1 MRTSHKAKD
10 AAAEK
15 QSYVCDT
22 FTGHGNPMARERA
35 GTGHLTAGM
44 GTSHRP
50 HSRGRCIRNRAT
62 RLHVNEGEL
71 NEGELG
77 SEQRSV

>member
-22 FTGHGNPMARERA
+22 FTGHGKGAPAASA
-35 GTGHLTAGM
+35 GSTGLI
-44 GTSHRP
+44 SSLVP
-50 HSRGRCIRNRAT
+50 P
-62 RLHVNEGEL
+62 GEW
-71 NEGELG
+71 
-77 SEQRSV
+77 

>member
-22 FTGHGNPMARERA
+22 FTGHGKAHQPPLPGSPVCVLPVMLPGKAGEGATVDPER
-35 GTGHLTAGM
+35 GQPVCEFWHTTGVLGM
-44 GTSHRP
+44 YAST
-50 HSRGRCIRNRAT
+50 
-62 RLHVNEGEL
+62 
-71 NEGELG
+71 
-77 SEQRSV
+77 

>member
-22 FTGHGNPMARERA
+22 FTDLLNSLPAKA
-35 GTGHLTAGM
+35 GTAPPVCPTAAG
-44 GTSHRP
+44 
-50 HSRGRCIRNRAT
+50 
-62 RLHVNEGEL
+62 
-71 NEGELG
+71 
-77 SEQRSV
+77 

>member
-22 FTGHGNPMARERA
+22 FTCDDKAHQPPLPATPGLVRRVQGR
-35 GTGHLTAGM
+35 GTFVA
-44 GTSHRP
+44 
-50 HSRGRCIRNRAT
+50 
-62 RLHVNEGEL
+62 
-71 NEGELG
+71 
-77 SEQRSV
+77 